1 MKLYAQ
7 HGFGDGEKINEGL
20 SDGSIAG
27 VVFGAKDIAPDRL
40 PERLAE
46 VQQQSRKAALLFDP
60 HYYVTLLGESPN
72 VRLNNLEDYP
82 YYSAKRR
89 GQLEPTDAVEKEL
102 RKVMEHQVGLP
113 LTGIIAPNI
122 LISRSFEHAEAVIA
136 KNFVRSARKVYAT
149 LKNKRPLYAT
159 LAISREALADKAEL
173 QAFLTDITLL
183 DNRPDGFYLLIAGR
197 SSEARAEIFHAD
209 VIAGWMLL
217 NHSLKVNGYEV
228 VNGYSDLVSPF
239 LGAVGGDVGCS
250 GWFNTLRVFSM
261 ERFAPTATGGRQP
274 VQRYL
279 SNRLLNRITF
289 IELNALRRAFPE
301 LVDGLNR
308 DAEFDTPEPD
318 RSKEVLQS
326 WEALNALLKKVTTD
340 EPDDNLKKCLSALD
354 AAETLYARIRATG
367 FALDA
372 KSGGQHIEPLRE
384 GIELFKK
391 LAEF

>member
-7 HGFGDGEKINEGL
+7 HGFGDGEKIAEGFA
-20 SDGSIAG
+20 DGSLAG
-27 VVFGAKDIAPDRL
+27 VIFGAKDIAP
-40 PERLAE
+40 ERLVE
-46 VQQQSRKAALLFDP
+46 RLGEIRQQSPDAALLFDP
-60 HYYVTLLGESPN
+60 HYYVTLLGDNPN

-82 YYSAKRR
+82 YYSAMRR
-89 GQLEPTDAVEKEL
+89 GRLEPADVIEQEL
-102 RKVMEHQVGLP
+102 RKVLEYQVGLP
-113 LTGIIAPNI
+113 VSGIIAPNV

-136 KNFVRSARKVYAT
+136 KNFVRSARKVYAA
-149 LKNKRPLYAT
+149 LKDKRPLYAT

-183 DNRPDGFYLLIAGR
+183 DNRPDGFYMLIAGR

-261 ERFAPTATGGRQP
+261 ERFAPTASGGRQP

-301 LVDGLNR
+301 LVNGLKR
-308 DAEFDTPEPD
+308 DSEFDTPEPE

-326 WEALNALLKKVTTD
+326 WEALNALLKKVTTG
-340 EPDDNLKKCLSALD
+340 EPDDNLKKCLIALD
-354 AAETLYARIRATG
+354 AAENLYARIRATG